1 MWLPVR
7 MRENIRP
14 TADTMIVGGS
24 CERVS
29 LASGSPTMKAQND
42 FNRNYFQSL
51 ISYVT
56 IGSDGTVGVRTKTDT
71 TVKEDKQDG

>member
-1 MWLPVR
+1 MKLLITTQTLLSVMKKKKEP
-7 MRENIRP
+7 
-14 TADTMIVGGS
+14 
-24 CERVS
+24 
-29 LASGSPTMKAQND
+29 MKAQND
-42 FNRNYFQSL
+42 FNRDYFQSL

>member
-1 MWLPVR
+1 
-7 MRENIRP
+7 
-14 TADTMIVGGS
+14 
-24 CERVS
+24 
-29 LASGSPTMKAQND
+29 MKTQND
-42 FNRNYFQSL
+42 FNRDYFQSL

>member
-1 MWLPVR
+1 
-7 MRENIRP
+7 
-14 TADTMIVGGS
+14 
-24 CERVS
+24 
-29 LASGSPTMKAQND
+29 MKAQND